1 MIRKCFG
8 IFGRLCNNNCRFHSY
23 SNDNEAYYS
32 KEDFIHGD
40 YISGLCQLKNNGEC
54 ATYKQRGIVRH
65 LTSANND
72 LYSLSWSDFFKRN
85 IPELAKNITISYE
98 LEGE

>member
-1 MIRKCFG
+1 MKTYCKDCQYYKKDLCIRF
-8 IFGRLCNNNCRFHSY
+8 
-23 SNDNEAYYS
+23 